1 MSQRP
6 SRRLHPEIL
15 LALALLALAPTAA
28 AFGAGGET
36 AQEEP
41 VVRPVR
47 SVTVEP
53 RALDQSIA
61 VTGTI
66 EARAESSLGFRL
78 AGKLISRAVDV
89 GDSVKAGDIL
99 ARLDDQDQRNARVAA
114 QARLAAAEAEQ
125 TRARNAE
132 ARQRTLLSKGV
143 VPQGDYDAALRGMR
157 TAEAQVDAARADV
170 QVAKD
175 RVGYTELTADQDGV
189 VTAVGPDAGQIVQA
203 GDMVV
208 RIARPE
214 EREAVFHVSEAT
226 IRSVP
231 KNPLIEVTLAGA
243 PGVTAVGHVREFSP
257 QADPVTR
264 THTVRVALD
273 NPPDTMRLGA
283 TVTGRVKITGE
294 AVVELPGSALLEERG
309 RTLVWLVDA
318 KSQTVH
324 RKEVVAR
331 RVRDDGPVIVSDGL
345 AKGDIVVTAGVHSLK
360 DGQRVRLGP

>member
-1 MSQRP
+1 
-6 SRRLHPEIL
+6 LV
-15 LALALLALAPTAA
+15 PTAA
-28 AFGAGGET
+28 AFGAGDKT

-47 SVTVEP
+47 SIAIEP

-99 ARLDDQDQRNARVAA
+99 ARLDDQDQRNAAVAA

-132 ARQRTLLSKGV
+132 AGQRTLLARGV
-143 VPQGDYDAALRGMR
+143 APQSEYDAALLGMR

-170 QVAKD
+170 QVATN

-214 EREAVFHVSEAT
+214 EREAVFHVSEAI
-226 IRSVP
+226 IRSLP
-231 KNPLIEVTLAGA
+231 KDPLIEVALAGA
-243 PGVTAVGHVREFSP
+243 PGVAVAGQVRELSP

-264 THTVRVALD
+264 TQTVWVALD
-273 NPPDTMRLGA
+273 NPPDTIRLGA
-283 TVTGRVKITGE
+283 TVTGHVKLTGE
-294 AVVELPGSALLEERG
+294 ALVELPGAALIEEQG
-309 RTLVWLVDA
+309 RTVVWLVDA

-324 RKEVVAR
+324 RKEVVAGR
-331 RVRDDGPVIVSDGL
+331 LRDGGPVIVSDGL

-360 DGQRVRLGP
+360 EGQRVRLAP